1 MNEWRLQK
9 KLIQFIKSWP
19 ILIAVFLGS
28 GLITWGAVHL
38 FPPLQRATADLY
50 IGIDI
55 TRVYDVSSAAT
66 YTIAEPF
73 NVDDYKNWQLSQVNS
88 IAISERLA
96 NLTLEKLQDLDPY
109 WKNISVSEFKGMQ
122 DLNWYDVGT
131 WRLQFQ
137 APEIDRA
144 LQAVQVWREVLLQDL
159 SRLIQESEDVLEFEG
174 GMRASNTAILNLKTR
189 TTVLELLIEEITAV
203 QAELKKADPQQGMD
217 DSTREEIWLSI
228 AGAAEE
234 DSLWEQILDEIPEKD
249 QPNLEYIFWMDQV
262 LAVVESDYESHLAI
276 MEALVSDHETLTEDY
291 VREIE
296 EAEGLSA
303 SLYFEEEGSQPE
315 IIEFYP
321 DTQMAFLGSIVGLLI
336 YIIIWVMYS
345 ERQRENN

>member
-9 KLIQFIKSWP
+9 KLIQFIKTWP

-28 GLITWGAVHL
+28 GLITWGVVHL
-38 FPPLQRATADLY
+38 FPPLQRATADLF

-55 TRVYDVSSAAT
+55 TRVYDISSAAT

-73 NVDDYKNWQLSQVNS
+73 NIDDYKNWQLSQVNS
-88 IAISERLA
+88 IAKSERIA

-109 WKNISVSEFKGMQ
+109 WETISVSEFQKMQ
-122 DLNWYDVGT
+122 DLYWYDVGT

-137 APEIDRA
+137 APETDSA

-174 GMRASNTAILNLKTR
+174 GMRASKTAIINLKTR
-189 TTVLELLIEEITAV
+189 ITVLELLIEEMTVV
-203 QAELKKADPQQGMD
+203 QEELKNADPQQGMD
-217 DSTREEIWLSI
+217 DSLRAEILLSI

-234 DSLWEQILDEIPEKD
+234 DPLWEKVLNEIPERE

-262 LAVVESDYESHLAI
+262 LAVVESDYESHQAV
-276 MEALVSDHETLTEDY
+276 MESLVSDHESLTEDY
-291 VREIE
+291 VREIR

-303 SLYFEEEGSQPE
+303 SLFFKEEGSQPK
-315 IIEFYP
+315 IIKFYP
-321 DTQMAFLGSIVGLLI
+321 DTQIAFLGSIIGLLI

>member
-1 MNEWRLQK
+1 MNEWKLQK
-9 KLIQFIKSWP
+9 KIVQFIKLWP

-28 GLITWGAVHL
+28 GLITWGTVHL
-38 FPPLQRATADLY
+38 FPPLQSATADLY

-88 IAISERLA
+88 IAKSERIA
-96 NLTLEKLQDLDPY
+96 NLTIKRLQDLDPY
-109 WKNISVSEFKGMQ
+109 WENISASEFQEMQ
-122 DLNWYDVGT
+122 DLFWYDVGT

-137 APEIDRA
+137 SPDIDNA

-174 GMRASNTAILNLKTR
+174 RMRASNTAIKKLKTR

-203 QAELKKADPQQGMD
+203 QEELKNADPQQGMN
-217 DSTREEIWLSI
+217 DSSREEIWLSI
-228 AGAAEE
+228 AGTSEE
-234 DSLWEQILDEIPEKD
+234 DPMWEQVLNDIPERD
-249 QPNLEYIFWMDQV
+249 QPNLEYIYWMDQV
-262 LAVVESDYESHLAI
+262 LAVVERDYESHLAV
-276 MEALVSDHETLTEDY
+276 MEALVSDHESLTEDY
-291 VREIE
+291 VREIR

-303 SLYFEEEGSQPE
+303 SLFVREEGSQPE
-315 IIEFYP
+315 IIKFYP
-321 DTQMAFLGSIVGLLI
+321 DTQIAFLGSIIGLLI

-345 ERQRENN
+345 ERQREND